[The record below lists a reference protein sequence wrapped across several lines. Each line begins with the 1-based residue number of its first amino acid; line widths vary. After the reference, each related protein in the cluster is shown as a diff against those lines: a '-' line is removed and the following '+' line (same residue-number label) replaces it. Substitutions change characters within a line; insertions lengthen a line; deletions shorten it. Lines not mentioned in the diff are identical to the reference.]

1 MLTFRLDEALGDA
14 PTVLALGAHSDDI
27 EIGCAGTILRLA
39 ELAPAARV
47 HWVVLS
53 GIGARG
59 EEARASAANLL
70 PDFASS
76 TVVVEEF
83 RDGFLPYHGAAV
95 KDLFEALK
103 SDVSPDLILTHQRD
117 DLHQDH
123 RLVCELTWNTFRD
136 HLILEYE
143 VPKYD
148 GDFGSPNVF
157 VEISDELAERKLG
170 ALREHFSSQHG
181 KRWFTDDVFRA
192 VLRLRGMES
201 GSQTGL
207 AEGFYG
213 RKILL

>member
-1 MLTFRLDEALGDA
+1 MPGRSSGWLSSRL
-14 PTVLALGAHSDDI
+14 
-27 EIGCAGTILRLA
+27 R
-39 ELAPAARV
+39 ARV

-59 EEARASAANLL
+59 EEARASAADLL
-70 PDFASS
+70 SSFASS

-103 SDVSPDLILTHQRD
+103 TDVSPDLILTHQRD

-157 VEISDELAERKLG
+157 VEISEELAERKLRT
-170 ALREHFSSQHG
+170 LREHFSSQHG
-181 KRWFTDDVFRA
+181 KRWFTDDVFQA
-192 VLRLRGMES
+192 VLRLRGMEA